1 MIANDCAVQLAA
13 QEPRLVTRLG
23 LAARLELVLELPNK
37 HVHQVLVDH
46 LCSREGST
54 GAGILTGAKPYRSYT
69 IPGTGHIE
77 LAVM

>member
-1 MIANDCAVQLAA
+1 MRRLTFLRGVILAKRLGRGVQMIANDCAVQLAA

-46 LCSREGST
+46 LCSYCR
-54 GAGILTGAKPYRSYT
+54 P
-69 IPGTGHIE
+69 P
-77 LAVM
+77 V